1 MEAHRRR
8 GPWGPRL
15 HTRASRLALAAGVA
29 IVLALPLL
37 AFAPAAS
44 AAHPSAGFSVSVTAS
59 PSSGSVPL
67 TVTFSAT
74 VSSGTPVAV
83 TWTFGDGKT
92 WSGAG
97 PASMVVSHAFLG
109 VGTYSVSA
117 LVSESTGSATGSV
130 SVNVIDGPLVILI
143 SSSASNGTVPFT
155 VTYHALVSGGTGTYT
170 SFSWGFGDGGYGVG
184 PVVQYTYR
192 IAGHFTVTLSVI
204 DSAND
209 SATAAFGITAAP
221 ASIASSGSGAAVMP
235 TSLVLATA
243 GIIGVAGI
251 TGGVYWAG
259 RRRPAHRPRSRDVEM
274 ADEVVMLP
282 PGAGDVLPAGPLP
295 ALGPDPAPTNATPA
309 LSAASAAT
317 SEATLSPPA
326 PAAPAATPTPI
337 LSLTAVT
344 STPSAAGPAPA
355 SEARASSDEPRR
367 WSREIVAYLGGLPT
381 LGPDDIPTLDWTQKG
396 MSERLGTGQ
405 NQVSN
410 VLRRLVAA
418 GVVIEELQHVQG
430 QPRRL
435 KVYRLSMRGE
445 ALAREIR
452 RRRAGQNPNL
462 LRRDW

>member
-1 MEAHRRR
+1 M
-8 GPWGPRL
+8 
-15 HTRASRLALAAGVA
+15 AGVA
-29 IVLALPLL
+29 VVLAAPLL
-37 AFAPAAS
+37 LFAPAAS
-44 AAHPSAGFSVSVTAS
+44 AVHPDTGFSVSVSAS
-59 PSSGSVPL
+59 PSTGSVPL

-74 VSSGTPVAV
+74 VSSGSPVGV

-92 WSGAG
+92 YSGAG
-97 PASMVVSHAFLG
+97 ASSLIVSHAFEA

-117 LVSESTGSATGSV
+117 LVSEPTGSASGAV
-130 SVNVIDGPLVILI
+130 SVNVIDGPLVVLI
-143 SSSASNGTVPFT
+143 SSTASNGTVPFT

-192 IAGHFTVTLSVI
+192 YAGEFAVTLSVI

-209 SATAAFGITAAP
+209 SATTSFGVHATPAP
-221 ASIASSGSGAAVMP
+221 SSSTVSGAGLMP
-235 TSLVLATA
+235 TSIVLATA
-243 GIIGVAGI
+243 GIVGVAGI
-251 TGGVYWAG
+251 TWGVYWAG
-259 RRRPAHRPRSRDVEM
+259 HRRSHRSRSVVDGAPDDVVAM
-274 ADEVVMLP
+274 P
-282 PGAGDVLPAGPLP
+282 PGAGDAVPAGPVP
-295 ALGPDPAPTNATPA
+295 TSASDPAPLLAASAPA
-309 LSAASAAT
+309 AVSAASAESAL
-317 SEATLSPPA
+317 APPA
-326 PAAPAATPTPI
+326 SSPSPAASVPL

-344 STPSAAGPAPA
+344 STSSSSPAPPISPKA
-355 SEARASSDEPRR
+355 AADEPRR

-452 RRRAGQNPNL
+452 RRRAGQNPNF